1 MTTNY
6 VETFITVS
14 PDSRVETAQV
24 PAKAGSIAQLQ
35 HRLLA
40 AQPYRFTSDELL
52 FEVHA
57 IRNGIVPGD
66 RERARAAF
74 FARPQAC
81 LRASP
86 LVKHFGWGLHH
97 DAESRVA
104 TYGIETDAYRELG
117 TRKGLRIVS
126 GMRSHRAR

>member
-14 PDSRVETAQV
+14 PDSRVETALV

-35 HRLLA
+35 HQLLA

-57 IRNGIVPGD
+57 IRNGIAPGD

-74 FARPQAC
+74 FTRPQAC

-86 LVKHFGWGLHH
+86 LVKQFGWGLHH

-104 TYGIETDAYRELG
+104 AYGIETDAYRELG
-117 TRKGLRIVS
+117 TRKGLRIVA
-126 GMRSHRAR
+126 GMRSYRAR